1 MSPLIDDIQEELRRE
16 DFFNTLKK
24 RLPWIIG
31 AVAAVLMATAGY
43 TFVQWRAEKNLVLY
57 ENLYEQALEKI
68 EQKDDVGAEK
78 LLQDVAKQ
86 CPGLE
91 FLALM
96 TLADMHKTNL
106 IDMTEPPA
114 DSLSEK
120 TEPRPSGDAD
130 PQTFL
135 DARKKL
141 ASLDYRLLSRF
152 SDAELSQFLSL
163 CRLMLDAK
171 QPWSYFGPSQLIR
184 YHHGSKTDTVPVPL
198 SAQDVTNSLNVFH
211 ANPMWVP
218 LSKAI
223 STIEYSKGSA
233 EQSTSLKEW
242 IQHSNTP
249 MPLMTLMGLA
259 QDFHR

>member
-24 RLPWIIG
+24 RLPWMIG
-31 AVAAVLMATAGY
+31 AVAAILMAAAGY
-43 TFVQWRAEKNLVLY
+43 TFVQWRAEKNLVVY
-57 ENLYEQALEKI
+57 EGVYEQALEKI
-68 EQKDDVGAEK
+68 AEKDELGAEK

-91 FLALM
+91 FLAVM
-96 TLADMHKTNL
+96 TLADMHKTKL
-106 IDMTEPPA
+106 IEMTETPA

-120 TEPRPSGDAD
+120 AESRQSSNAD
-130 PQTFL
+130 PQTLL

-141 ASLDYRLLSRF
+141 ASLDFRLLSQF
-152 SDAELSQFLSL
+152 SDAELCQFLSL

-171 QPWSYFGPSQLIR
+171 QSWSYFGPSQLIR
-184 YHHGSKTDTVPVPL
+184 YHEAFQKNAVPVPL
-198 SAQDVTNSLNVFH
+198 SDLDVTNSLKAFH
-211 ANPMWVP
+211 TNPLWAP

-223 STIEYSKGSA
+223 STLEFSKGSA

-242 IQHSNTP
+242 LQHSNSL